1 MSVISP
7 LSCAKP
13 YIALILRE
21 YEYDIE
27 IIRGITCVIYP
38 GKLKIK
44 KVLLVGNLSKINL
57 RLVGGTS
64 KEEQTLS

>member
-27 IIRGITCVIYP
+27 IMHGITCVIRP
-38 GKLKIK
+38 GKLWIE